1 MRALPCE
8 HHGNTPDAEADFL
21 RTFIRTLLLP
31 EDGLAVSYMI
41 PFDAT
46 DTWIVAACDQYDDY
60 ETLLDPWVNI
70 IAHSPQYHGVKI
82 KNRPKKEKRTYEK
95 LIETVCENWDDVVA
109 KCPQAKRFDED
120 VRDFLIKQKTANV

>member
-1 MRALPCE
+1 M
-8 HHGNTPDAEADFL
+8 
-21 RTFIRTLLLP
+21 LP

-41 PFDAT
+41 PFEQRIHGLWQPVIST
-46 DTWIVAACDQYDDY
+46 MIY

>member
-1 MRALPCE
+1 M
-8 HHGNTPDAEADFL
+8 
-21 RTFIRTLLLP
+21 LP

-46 DTWIVAACDQYDDY
+46 DTWIVAAFDQCDDY
-60 ETLLDPWVNI
+60 EILSDPWVNI

-95 LIETVCENWDDVVA
+95 LIETVCDNWNDVVA

-120 VRDFLIKQKTANV
+120 VRRFLVGQENTNVR

>member
-1 MRALPCE
+1 M
-8 HHGNTPDAEADFL
+8 
-21 RTFIRTLLLP
+21 LP

-82 KNRPKKEKRTYEK
+82 KIVLKKKNGHTK
-95 LIETVCENWDDVVA
+95 SLIEPLRSSFLA
-109 KCPQAKRFDED
+109 QA
-120 VRDFLIKQKTANV
+120 TAFCFTLLP

>member
-1 MRALPCE
+1 MQRLIFKNIHKDVVAS
-8 HHGNTPDAEADFL
+8 
-21 RTFIRTLLLP
+21 

-82 KNRPKKEKRTYEK
+82 KNRPKK
-95 LIETVCENWDDVVA
+95 
-109 KCPQAKRFDED
+109 
-120 VRDFLIKQKTANV
+120 KTDIRKVN